1 LQERIYLCTIE
12 WIIPIGLLTVN
23 IITTMALSS
32 ITKKLIMS
40 ISGLFLILFLLLHTT
55 INFFAVVD
63 AFKGTWGAPAGEGW
77 YAGGCWFMATP
88 VIDIMVPVLAAG
100 FFVHII
106 YAFILTIGN
115 YKARGTQRYAI
126 PHQGKAESWASK
138 NMLVL
143 GVIVLGF
150 AAFHM
155 SHFWAE
161 MQYVEWFKGEHVAP
175 ESVYA
180 LMEITFGKWW
190 MVAIYIVW
198 FAALWFHLTHGFWS
212 ALQTIGWSN
221 QIWEKRLECAGKA
234 LATLFF
240 VCLTVTAIVAYCVAN
255 GIIPGSVLTC
265 CCGGC

>member
-1 LQERIYLCTIE
+1 
-12 WIIPIGLLTVN
+12 
-23 IITTMALSS
+23 MALSS

-115 YKARGTQRYAI
+115 YKARGTQRYAV
-126 PHQGKAESWASK
+126 PHKGKAESWASK

-190 MVAIYIVW
+190 MVAMYIVW
-198 FAALWFHLTHGFWS
+198 FAALWIHLTHGFWS

-240 VCLTVTAIVAYCVAN
+240 VCLTVTAVVAYCVAN
-255 GIIPGSVLTC
+255 GIIPGSVLSC
-265 CCGGC
+265 CCGCC